1 MLFHMPTR
9 KLNSPQLKI
18 DNIPIKQIDTFN
30 FLGITLQKDLKWE
43 THINKIACKISKIL
57 GIMNNLKHYVPSH
70 ILRTIYSSLILPH
83 INYGI
88 LLWGNNTQR
97 IFKLQKRAVRIITLS
112 KYISHTEPL
121 FKNLNLLKIEDIHTL
136 NLYKFIYKLR
146 NNTLPTYFKSIT
158 LTPFCDIHQHN
169 TRNKHYLLTPKI
181 KHEFAKRSIRYV
193 IPNLI
198 NASPSEIIDK
208 IQTHCPS
215 GFAFYIK
222 RFFITNY
229 ENLCSVSNCYV
240 CQRN

>member
-43 THINKIACKISKIL
+43 T
-57 GIMNNLKHYVPSH
+57 
-70 ILRTIYSSLILPH
+70 H